1 MNMDWT
7 LLLAVFVGAVINLL
21 FGLNDIFGKPEF
33 NWVTFVKQNTI
44 PTILN
49 LICGAVL
56 VWFRADIAAI
66 FPLGGLSAVF
76 LGLGGQTVFKKLQK
90 MFDAKVDTFVGLNG

>member
-1 MNMDWT
+1 ME
-7 LLLAVFVGAVINLL
+7 LYIAILAGAVINLL

-33 NWVTFVKQNTI
+33 KWSIFLKQNLI

-49 LICGAVL
+49 LVCGAVL
-56 VWFRADIAAI
+56 VWFKDDIGAI

-76 LGLGGQTVFKKLQK
+76 LGLGGQTIFKKLQK
-90 MFDAKVDTFVGLNG
+90 MFDKTTDTYVGMNQ